1 MFVGRQEQMEAL
13 SQLWGKRTS
22 SLVTCRGRRRIG
34 KSTLIE
40 EFARRTADNF
50 INIVGLP
57 PRKGMTDRAQR
68 KNFCME
74 LSDQTGSEI
83 ATAKNWTAAFKA
95 LDGAIPARGRTVVLL
110 DEISWMGSR
119 NPDFA
124 GYLKTAWDKRLKKHD
139 NLVLVLCGS
148 VSSWIAENILDST
161 GFVGRDTL
169 DIEVCEL
176 SLAESVSM
184 FGLAGERL
192 SSREL
197 FDFLSITGGVPKYLE
212 EIRPEW
218 SVEENVR
225 QLCFMPRGTLFREFN
240 ETFSAVFGR
249 RASSRGVVL
258 RQLSKAPLSVAELAR
273 VMGKTPNGKL
283 TRVLKDL
290 EYAGFIARDSGI
302 NPQTGEPLRMERYRI
317 KDNYTRFYLHYVEP
331 RRRTIEKGLF
341 KFASLGQLKGWDVM
355 LGLQFENLVLN
366 HVEDLFPLL
375 GLSRSLVLSAAPY
388 MRPARKGVRG
398 CQIDLLIQTKR
409 MALVVEIKRRKDIGH
424 GIIDEVKA
432 KVDALE
438 VSKDRSVRTALVYD
452 GNLSPSVEADRYFD
466 FVVDAADLLRF
477 HVPASHKTADL

>member
-83 ATAKNWTAAFKA
+83 AMAKNWTAAFKA
-95 LDGAIPARGRTVVLL
+95 LDDAMPARGRTVVLL

-192 SSREL
+192 NLQMAEDTIVDYGKLVQLIALEGGHMLLQILKDLTTRENLLGRDTTHEGTGGLGSDDSRDGLCHDRSDVRGILQDVAYTLPGTAVRGLIQTGIGTFPRVGILVQPERVLTDEL
-197 FDFLSITGGVPKYLE
+197 FDTGVHAHLVSPEEPFL
-212 EIRPEW
+212 
-218 SVEENVR
+218 N
-225 QLCFMPRGTLFREFN
+225 RGTEGNHIEAAYQSRIQIRELVLVTGVN
-240 ETFSAVFGR
+240 GADDA
-249 RASSRGVVL
+249 ASF
-258 RQLSKAPLSVAELAR
+258 
-273 VMGKTPNGKL
+273 GKL
-283 TRVLKDL
+283 T
-290 EYAGFIARDSGI
+290 SGEGAVQGQVH
-302 NPQTGEPLRMERYRI
+302 N
-317 KDNYTRFYLHYVEP
+317 
-331 RRRTIEKGLF
+331 GL
-341 KFASLGQLKGWDVM
+341 
-355 LGLQFENLVLN
+355 
-366 HVEDLFPLL
+366 EDLRAGTVQVGQEQNDGFPVQREPVGRHEIRLT
-375 GLSRSLVLSAAPY
+375 SCLVA
-388 MRPARKGVRG
+388 VR
-398 CQIDLLIQTKR
+398 DT
-409 MALVVEIKRRKDIGH
+409 
-424 GIIDEVKA
+424 
-432 KVDALE
+432 
-438 VSKDRSVRTALVYD
+438 
-452 GNLSPSVEADRYFD
+452 N
-466 FVVDAADLLRF
+466 
-477 HVPASHKTADL
+477 

>member
-1 MFVGRQEQMEAL
+1 MFVGRKEQLTAL
-13 SQLWGKRTS
+13 SQLWSKRTS

-40 EFARRTADNF
+40 EFARRTADRF
-50 INIVGLP
+50 INIVGIP

-68 KNFCME
+68 SNFCAE
-74 LSDQTGSEI
+74 LSDQTG
-83 ATAKNWTAAFKA
+83 ADVPLAKNWTEAFRS
-95 LDGAIPARGRTVVLL
+95 LDAAIPPIGRTVVLL

-124 GYLKTAWDKRLKKHD
+124 GFLKTAWDKRLKKHD

-161 GFVGRDTL
+161 GFVGRDSL
-169 DIEVCEL
+169 DLNVGEL
-176 SLAESVSM
+176 SLAESVAM
-184 FGLAGERL
+184 FGMAGQRL

-197 FDFLSITGGVPKYLE
+197 FDILSITGGVPKYLE

-218 SVEENVR
+218 SVEENMR
-225 QLCFMPRGTLFREFN
+225 QLCFMPGGTLFREFD

-249 RASSRGVVL
+249 RASSRGDAL
-258 RQLSKAPLSVAELAR
+258 RMLADAPLSVAELAR
-273 VMGKTPNGKL
+273 AMRKTPGGKL
-283 TRVLKDL
+283 TRTLRDL
-290 EYAGFIARDSGI
+290 EYAGFVGKDSGL
-302 NPQTGEPLRMERYRI
+302 NPQTGEPLRVERYRI

-398 CQIDLLIQTKR
+398 CQIDLLIQTER
-409 MALVVEIKRRKDIGH
+409 MALVVEIKRRKDSGH

-438 VSKDRSVRTALVYD
+438 VSKDRSIRTALVYD

-466 FVVDAADLLRF
+466 FVVDAADLLRSS
-477 HVPASHKTADL
+477 HVPSP